1 MNLSLA
7 ARPVWRPVRV
17 MIGPRWV
24 TWPSPFVFVE
34 EGSVVVPV
42 DLSDVGDAVFV
53 DTVFAVQAFGGHV
66 FTPRILIFDSES
78 P

>member
-1 MNLSLA
+1 VEAGAGDDRAAVGDVALA
-7 ARPVWRPVRV
+7 VLDD
-17 MIGPRWV
+17 
-24 TWPSPFVFVE
+24 VFVE